1 MKKVLFLGF
10 NQRYISPYTETIL
23 NVLGSIMKISFYG
36 PGYSNKEDLD
46 LGIEKW
52 IDQQEEFD
60 FIMIDREVALFSQVD
75 MNYDE
80 TKSFSN
86 SIISFNREGN
96 VLKPASELYHFF
108 MDCSYNK
115 IIWANFDP
123 YIINQ
128 ITIDVFTKSKAYILD
143 LGGYQLFDS
152 LETINKRYNLI
163 KFKTHSS
170 FPNPNDNWFN
180 FLKQYKER
188 IIVCPH
194 TIDSY
199 EFDYTPLS
207 LRKNKFTVIG
217 AGYPERKLAST
228 ILPYKTKLYI
238 FKDKVKALFFIKLK
252 RKMTIK
258 KMALYRSTYFK
269 KITDSQLTFCSGGPL
284 LYPLRKYFEIPAR
297 GSVPIGW
304 KCSGF
309 DDLGF
314 KDGVNFIIAE
324 NKTELKDSLKKYSL
338 TQLQK
343 IADEGRNLIWE
354 KHSDWARREQ
364 LKGTFDLIFNGKFKG
379 SYWRKGEYK
388 NH

>member
-1 MKKVLFLGF
+1 LKKVLFLGF

-23 NVLGSIMKISFYG
+23 NVLGLFMKISFYG
-36 PGYSNKEDLD
+36 PGYSNQEDLD
-46 LGIEKW
+46 LGIQKW

-60 FIMIDREVALFSQVD
+60 FIMIDREVALIPQVD

-108 MDCSYNK
+108 MDCSHNK
-115 IIWANFDP
+115 IIWVNFDT
-123 YIINQ
+123 YILKQN
-128 ITIDVFTKSKAYILD
+128 TIDSFLKSKAYILD
-143 LGGYQLFDS
+143 LGGYQLFNS
-152 LETINKRYNLI
+152 LETINKSYNI
-163 KFKTHSS
+163 KFKKGSS

-217 AGYPERKLAST
+217 AGYPKRKLAST
-228 ILPYKTKLYI
+228 ILPCKTKFYHL
-238 FKDKVKALFFIKLK
+238 KDKMKAFIFIKLK

-258 KMALYRSTYFK
+258 RMALYRSSYFK

-314 KDGVNFIIAE
+314 IDGVNFIIAE
-324 NKTELKDSLKKYSL
+324 NNNDLKDSLKKYSL
-338 TQLQK
+338 NELQK
-343 IADEGRNLIWE
+343 IGAEGRNLIWG

-364 LKGTFDLIFNGKFKG
+364 LKGTFDLIFKGKFKG
-379 SYWRKGEYK
+379 SYWHKGEYK
-388 NH
+388 NY